1 MRAGLVLKD
10 CRILNVF
17 TGEVVRGDIAIEDGK
32 ITGIS
37 GEYVGERVI
46 DLGGRYVSPGFI
58 EGHIHIESSMLTP
71 SRFAEIVVPRGTTGV
86 VADPHEVANVLGIR
100 GVYMFLE
107 ESRGL
112 PMDLYLTIPSCVP
125 ATRLETSGAE
135 IGVREIEGLA
145 FEPGIVAL
153 GEVMNYPGVIHGEEE
168 VIGKLEVARRMGI
181 PVDGHAP
188 GLKGWE
194 LERYIAA
201 GVDSDH
207 ESTEGEEALEKL
219 RKGMWLMIRE
229 GSAARNMDAILPTL
243 IKRGISLERCLLVS
257 DDRHPRDLLMEGHL
271 DRLVRKAVG
280 MGVSLVDAVRMV
292 SWNPA
297 RRFRLRGVGA
307 IAPGF
312 KAHLT
317 ILSEDLKVELVLFNG
332 VPVAEMGR
340 LRAEI
345 PNYTHDPEVYR
356 TVRLAR
362 ELKPDDFKIPVRM
375 EEGSALAR
383 VMGVEE
389 GSIVTKK
396 LIERLDVK
404 DGVVRADPSRDILKA
419 AVVER
424 HRASGRM
431 GLGLVKG
438 FGLKGGALA
447 STVAHDSHN
456 LIVIGVDDESMAA
469 ACNHLAKV
477 GGGLSIAQYGRIVST
492 LRLEV
497 AGLMTSRGAEV
508 VADGLEMLHQEC
520 RKLGCTLSSPFM
532 AMSFLSLPV
541 IPELKLTDMGL
552 VEGFR
557 IVGLF
562 LEHDESR
569 T

>member
-1 MRAGLVLKD
+1 MRASLVLKD
-10 CRILNVF
+10 CSILNVF

-32 ITGIS
+32 ITGVC
-37 GEYVGERVI
+37 GEYAGERII
-46 DLGGRYVSPGFI
+46 DLCGRYVSPGFI

-86 VADPHEVANVLGIR
+86 VADPHEVANVLGVKGI
-100 GVYMFLE
+100 YIFLE

-145 FEPGIVAL
+145 SEPGIVAL

-168 VIGKLEVARRMGI
+168 VVGKLEVARRMGI
-181 PVDGHAP
+181 PIDGHAP
-188 GLKGWE
+188 GLKGRE
-194 LERYIAA
+194 LDRYIAM

-229 GSAARNMDAILPTL
+229 GSAARNMDAIIPIL
-243 IKRGISLERCLLVS
+243 IERGVSLERCLLVS

-271 DRLVRKAVG
+271 DRLVRKAVS
-280 MGVSLVDAVRMV
+280 MGVGLVDAVRMV

-297 RRFRLRGVGA
+297 RRFRLRDVGA

-312 KAHLT
+312 KANLA
-317 ILSEDLKVELVLFNG
+317 ILSEDLTVESVLFDG
-332 VPVAEMGR
+332 VPVAERGR
-340 LRAEI
+340 LRIET
-345 PNYTHDPEVYR
+345 PNYTYDPEVYR

-362 ELKPDDFKIPVRM
+362 ELKPDYFRIPAGM
-375 EEGSALAR
+375 KEGSALVR

-389 GSIVTKK
+389 GSILTKR
-396 LIERLDVK
+396 LVERLEVR
-404 DGVVRADPSRDILKA
+404 DGAVEADPDRDILKA

-424 HRASGRM
+424 HRGSGRV
-431 GLGLVKG
+431 GLGFVKG
-438 FGLKGGALA
+438 FGLKDGALA

-456 LIVIGVDDESMAA
+456 LIVVGVDDKSMAA
-469 ACNHLAKV
+469 ACNHLASV
-477 GGGLSIAQYGRIVST
+477 GGGLSIAQHGRIIST

-497 AGLMTSRGAEV
+497 AGLMACRGAEV
-508 VADGLEMLHQEC
+508 VADGLERLHQDC
-520 RKLGCTLSSPFM
+520 RRLGCTLSSPFM

-557 IVGLF
+557 IVSLF

-569 T
+569 